1 MQFIRKS
8 FFLLLFI
15 KLLNPINGQIVFY
28 QDVFYG
34 GVTGGGFSTGVG
46 DGGSGQI
53 VVTIDP
59 TSIIRKAYLI
69 CNRYGDASPVNI
81 TLNSISYN
89 FNHSNQVSDN
99 FLSFITNDT
108 IICAVHAIDVT
119 NDISPL
125 INTYNIVLPSQ
136 LTDVFNKYG
145 AFYLLILYENPVLQ
159 KTNVAVIFNN
169 KDESN
174 AVNYAINNLSPINN
188 NNPVGLAIHSDIIW
202 DTIIDGS
209 HIYFNSNYLGLIG
222 GSDNVNN
229 FWVGSGVKGHF
240 YYQNNSLF
248 GLDDDVSNNIMG
260 GTDGLADVSSY
271 LPNNSTSVNINIIT
285 QSLILQYNIYL
296 AFFLAYTSPC
306 DTFSANV
313 SYQCMGDTIQLQA
326 SGGIAYEWLP
336 QQNLSCYN
344 CPNPV
349 FTGNKS
355 TTYTCRI
362 WSSDSCSKVLPLS
375 IHIPKPDSIAIIPG
389 TCGNNNS
396 SVQLFN
402 NTSPYPPLT
411 YSLNNQTNQS
421 GLFGQLDQGYYIY
434 KISDSKACSFYDTL
448 FISTNIKTKA
458 IAKTSID
465 KENPFLYFFTSQ
477 SQHADY
483 FKWIIQ
489 PPDTTIE
496 LENISYLFE
505 QSGDYKICLEAY
517 YKKTDCKDI
526 HCFRL
531 SVKDSAIVIA
541 PNVFTPNGDNKND
554 VFALYIKGI
563 KQAEIN
569 IYNRWG
575 EPVHSKILSIENQT
589 EYKKHIVIWDGIHT
603 STKSMCSSGVYYW
616 TLNATDNNG
625 NAVTKS
631 GNVQLL
637 E

>member
-1 MQFIRKS
+1 MKRI
-8 FFLLLFI
+8 FFLLFYFI
-15 KLLNPINGQIVFY
+15 LLWHSANCQLLYY
-28 QDVFYG
+28 QDTWKG
-34 GVTGGGFSTGVG
+34 GVTGAGFSTGLGAGTGVFNIYIEP
-46 DGGSGQI
+46 GS
-53 VVTIDP
+53 T
-59 TSIIRKAYLI
+59 IRKAFLLNYTQGFPSEGFVKLNNQIFKFDKNDQAICVNSPNHPYATPVCVNIKDITLYINPLVTNYQAEIPVNDYGHINWGYWSLYLVVLYD
-69 CNRYGDASPVNI
+69 NPAMPETNFVMLLNDKDLTGNVNYNPSGLSPVN
-81 TLNSISYN
+81 T
-89 FNHSNQVSDN
+89 
-99 FLSFITNDT
+99 
-108 IICAVHAIDVT
+108 
-119 NDISPL
+119 
-125 INTYNIVLPSQ
+125 TY
-136 LTDVFNKYG
+136 
-145 AFYLLILYENPVLQ
+145 
-159 KTNVAVIFNN
+159 
-169 KDESN
+169 
-174 AVNYAINNLSPINN
+174 
-188 NNPVGLAIHSDIIW
+188 PVGFAIYSDRGGCSW
-202 DTIIDGS
+202 GPNKFFFNTNLLGS
-209 HIYFNSNYLGLIG
+209 ICGDSSL
-222 GSDNVNN
+222 NN
-229 FWVGSGVKGHF
+229 CYGCGTQAHF
-240 YYQNNSLF
+240 YYQNNALY
-248 GLDDDVSNNIMG
+248 GLDDDVANNSMNG
-260 GTDGLADVSSY
+260 GDALADVSAY
-271 LPNNSTSVNINIIT
+271 LNNNATNCTFQIIHNNYPNLGINT
-285 QSLILQYNIYL
+285 ALHNL
-296 AFFLAYTSPC
+296 AYFLAYTSPC
-306 DTFSANV
+306 DTFSAAVN
-313 SYQCMGDTIQLQA
+313 YQCLGDTFQLQA

-344 CPNPV
+344 CPNPIYL
-349 FTGNKS
+349 GNKS

-362 WSSDSCSKVLPLS
+362 WNSDSCSKVLPITLYM
-375 IHIPKPDSIAIIPG
+375 PKPDSISLTPG
-389 TCGNNNS
+389 TCGDNNS
-396 SVQLFN
+396 SLQLLFN
-402 NTSPYPPLT
+402 ANYPFAPLAFN
-411 YSLNNQTNQS
+411 LNSQTNNT
-421 GLFGQLDQGYYIY
+421 GLFTQLDQGYYTY
-434 KISDSKACSFYDTL
+434 KISDSKGCSYYDTV
-448 FISTNIKTKA
+448 FVNTNIKTKA